1 MLTKL
6 KEIELDIKK
15 TIAILVLLGIC
26 LFLYLL
32 ALDRYCDQGEKFDSG
47 ICFVT
52 RYLPF

>member
-1 MLTKL
+1 M
-6 KEIELDIKK
+6 DIKK

-32 ALDRYCDQGEKFDSG
+32 ALDSYCDQGEKFDSG

>member
-1 MLTKL
+1 M

-32 ALDRYCDQGEKFDSG
+32 ALDSYCDQGEQFDSG
-47 ICFVT
+47 ICSVT

>member
-1 MLTKL
+1 M
-6 KEIELDIKK
+6 
-15 TIAILVLLGIC
+15 
-26 LFLYLL
+26 